1 MVRTEK
7 VIEKNALAFEAK
19 RQSVLIETSKRFLD
33 YECNSK
39 MNRVPF
45 LYSSSKRSVPFSL

>member
-1 MVRTEK
+1 MGVFSANHEGK
-7 VIEKNALAFEAK
+7 KQK
-19 RQSVLIETSKRFLD
+19 RLDVFIQTSRRFLY

-45 LYSSSKRSVPFSL
+45 LYSSSKRSVPFNL